1 MIYGVKR
8 TTVYLP
14 DGLKT
19 RLEAEAERRGV
30 TEAEIIRLAVD
41 KELLRRAPR
50 GGFIT
55 DDPGELIT
63 ENLDQFMEGFG
74 ER

>member
-1 MIYGVKR
+1 MYGMKR

-14 DGLKT
+14 DELKA
-19 RLEAEAERRGV
+19 RLEVESERRGV

-41 KELLRRAPR
+41 KELLRRPPR

-55 DDPGELIT
+55 DDPGDLTGATLHEH
-63 ENLDQFMEGFG
+63 MEGFG
-74 ER
+74 EL

>member
-1 MIYGVKR
+1 MYGMKR

-14 DGLKT
+14 DELKV
-19 RLEAEAERRGV
+19 RLEAEAQRRGV

-41 KELLRRAPR
+41 KELLRRPTR

-55 DDPGELIT
+55 DDPGDLTGATLHEH
-63 ENLDQFMEGFG
+63 MEGFG
-74 ER
+74 EL

>member
-1 MIYGVKR
+1 MYGVKR

-19 RLEAEAERRGV
+19 RLEAEAARRGV
-30 TEAEIIRLAVD
+30 TEAEIIRIAVD

-55 DDPGELIT
+55 DDPGDLTSEH
-63 ENLDQFMEGFG
+63 LDQFMEGFG
-74 ER
+74 QR